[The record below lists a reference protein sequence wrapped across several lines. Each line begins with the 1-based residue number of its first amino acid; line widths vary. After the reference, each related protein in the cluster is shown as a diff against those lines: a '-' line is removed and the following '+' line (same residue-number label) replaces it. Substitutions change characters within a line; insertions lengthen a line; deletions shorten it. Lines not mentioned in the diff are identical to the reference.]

1 MAVNINIPS
10 EVTQT
15 ITDGVT
21 TTAPSENAVF
31 DALTLKA
38 NSADLALVATTGD
51 YDDLINKPTI
61 TSGTVTSVD
70 LTMPAAFA
78 VTGNP
83 VTSSGTLAVAAAG
96 LSSQYIR
103 GDGQLANF
111 PTSSGG
117 GSSVNFYLNGSVAQ
131 GTLGG
136 VAFKQMSSTPVIGT
150 GTDFTINADGYIQS
164 FITDAS
170 VPNQLSIPGGNWNFE
185 MYFSASSN
193 GGTPRFYI
201 ELYKLSAGTLT
212 LLASSSANPEYITN
226 GTTIDLYTT
235 ALAVPSTVLLA
246 ADRLAIRVYVIHS
259 SKTIT
264 LHTENSHL
272 CQVITTFSTGL
283 TALNGLTTQVQNLAV
298 GTSGTDFS
306 ISSATDT
313 HTFNLPTA
321 SASNRGALSTTD
333 WSTFN
338 GKQAALVSGTNI
350 KTINGTSVLG
360 SGDITVGGGIAVG
373 TTAVTSGTIGRVFFQ
388 GTGDVVQQSS
398 SLFWDN
404 TNSKLGVG
412 KTPAASSAK
421 MVVAIADGTAN
432 QNYYLTLRNTA
443 AGFGGWGFVKLG
455 SNDLG
460 ITYETNT
467 DAPSLGTAMRFYY
480 GGNSAFGGSLS
491 VGTLT
496 TPAARLDV
504 RSQGALSTDIAFR
517 VRNSAD
523 TRDIFNVRG
532 NKTIELIADTPAT
545 NGGIS
550 ITASAYNEPIINMY
564 DSFGSKK
571 LAIDVSTALI
581 AVGGNGNIKIGS
593 LTTANSYLGFV
604 TPTTNNRFLKLV
616 DAFDNEYLSL
626 GGNAYD
632 GGGGVSMTLK
642 TTTNNGTNF
651 VTFSKSNNTNKFVI
665 SDQANVGIGQDTFGT
680 SAKYVLAMA
689 NATAPTTSPTGCG
702 QLYVEGGALKFR
714 GSSGTVTVVAPA

>member
-31 DALTLKA
+31 DALSLKA

-51 YDDLINKPTI
+51 YDDLINQPSIPAAQVNSDWNATSGVAEILNKPSIPSAQIQSDWTQANSAALDYIKNKPTI

-193 GGTPRFYI
+193 GGTPRFYL
-201 ELYKLSAGTLT
+201 ELYKLSGGTLT
-212 LLASSSANPEYITN
+212 LLASNSATPEFITN
-226 GTTIDLYTT
+226 GTQIDIYTT

-283 TALNGLTTQVQNLAV
+283 TALNGLTSQVQSLAV
-298 GTSGTDFS
+298 GTSGTDFA
-306 ISSATDT
+306 ISSATNT

-321 SASNRGALSTTD
+321 SASNRGALSTSD
-333 WSTFN
+333 WTAFN

-350 KTINGTSVLG
+350 KTINSTTILG
-360 SGDITVGGGIAVG
+360 SGNIAVIPVHDG
-373 TTAVTSGTIGRVFFQ
+373 PTY
-388 GTGDVVQQSS
+388 D
-398 SLFWDN
+398 
-404 TNSKLGVG
+404 TN
-412 KTPAASSAK
+412 
-421 MVVAIADGTAN
+421 AIQTV
-432 QNYYLTLRNTA
+432 TA
-443 AGFGGWGFVKLG
+443 AE
-455 SNDLG
+455 
-460 ITYETNT
+460 Y
-467 DAPSLGTAMRFYY
+467 AA
-480 GGNSAFGGSLS
+480 
-491 VGTLT
+491 LT
-496 TPAARLDV
+496 PNA
-504 RSQGALSTDIAFR
+504 STIYFI
-517 VRNSAD
+517 V
-523 TRDIFNVRG
+523 
-532 NKTIELIADTPAT
+532 
-545 NGGIS
+545 
-550 ITASAYNEPIINMY
+550 
-564 DSFGSKK
+564 
-571 LAIDVSTALI
+571 
-581 AVGGNGNIKIGS
+581 
-593 LTTANSYLGFV
+593 
-604 TPTTNNRFLKLV
+604 
-616 DAFDNEYLSL
+616 
-626 GGNAYD
+626 
-632 GGGGVSMTLK
+632 
-642 TTTNNGTNF
+642 
-651 VTFSKSNNTNKFVI
+651 
-665 SDQANVGIGQDTFGT
+665 
-680 SAKYVLAMA
+680 
-689 NATAPTTSPTGCG
+689 
-702 QLYVEGGALKFR
+702 
-714 GSSGTVTVVAPA
+714 